1 MKIMIISDPGTVGGA
16 TRSLVDVSTELKR
29 SGDDILVCTSSF
41 NELNKELCER
51 EIDSFACGHKS
62 AMNPKSPFLWK
73 RPIKYPIE
81 LIQYKIAERTA
92 IHKIEDNIDLKTI
105 DIIHTNSAR
114 NDIGCILKQKHG
126 IPHVMHIRE
135 FGTEDF
141 DCCIY
146 RKNYYNFL
154 NKNTDVFIA
163 ISQAVAKSWIKRG
176 LEASKVRVIYNGID
190 FHEVSAP
197 DFNHNNK
204 TLKMVIVGGIC
215 EAKGQLQIVRALSKI
230 SADILKNIELS
241 IIGWGDPRY
250 KDEILE
256 YVNQHD
262 LARNVNILEAS
273 NNVHEMLPKYDIGLM
288 CSRSEGFGRVTA
300 EYMFAGLGVI
310 ASDTG
315 ANPELI
321 DNGVNGLIYR
331 YGDEDDLA
339 QAIMKLYV
347 DRECLNLYAKHA
359 YDDAHARFTIKNNVE
374 NIKRIYSEIEES
386 LILD

>member
-29 SGDDILVCTSSF
+29 NGDDVLVCTSSH
-41 NELNKELCER
+41 NELNKELYER
-51 EIDSFACGHKS
+51 GINSFACGHKS

-81 LIQYKIAERTA
+81 SARYKLAERTA
-92 IHKIEDNIDLKTI
+92 IHNIEDNIDLKTI
-105 DIIHTNSAR
+105 DVIHTNSAR

-146 RKNYYNFL
+146 RKDYYNFL
-154 NKNTDVFIA
+154 NQNTDVFIA
-163 ISQAVAKSWIKRG
+163 ISHAVAESWIKRG
-176 LEASKVRVIYNGID
+176 LEASKVRIVYNGID
-190 FHEVSAP
+190 FHEISTP
-197 DFNHNNK
+197 DFNHVNK

-215 EAKGQLQIVRALSKI
+215 EAKGQLQCVKALSKL
-230 SADILKNIELS
+230 SSNILKNIKLD
-241 IIGWGDPRY
+241 IIGWCDPRY
-250 KDEILE
+250 KKTIIEYINKYNLE
-256 YVNQHD
+256 
-262 LARNVNILEAS
+262 RCVNIFSTS
-273 NNVHEMLPKYDIGLM
+273 NNVHEILPKYDVGLM

-321 DNGVNGLIYR
+321 NNEINGLIYR

-339 QAIMKLYV
+339 RAIIKLYT
-347 DRECLNLYAKHA
+347 DRECLKLYARHA
-359 YDDAHARFTIKNNVE
+359 YDDAHARFTIKNNVAS
-374 NIKRIYSEIEES
+374 IKRIYSEIAGV
-386 LILD
+386 